1 NDIEKIQ
8 NLTSL
13 KHLTLSGN
21 PLNTIP
27 AFNNTNIQ
35 TLTMQRAQINSANFP
50 KTYNGSSLQIISL
63 SDNNIR
69 LIGDNDFLSLKNKKL
84 LKLDITHNQ
93 LNKISITAFEIF
105 SQSLQS
111 LALSQNSLSSCEFL
125 ATLKNLASIKL
136 DQNKF
141 TSLPEQLLI
150 PNNIKNYFF
159 TQNSIKIIDQ
169 SSPLS
174 TWIKKNLTGIN
185 IYLKDNP
192 LDCCGSLWLIENLK
206 NSNKRYIAD
215 ANLLTC
221 TTPIQYFGKRLIDLQ
236 PTEMNCVIQPQFKLS
251 IAEIVGISVGSVFL
265 VAFVTVFVIILTKR
279 RQRSHLRH
287 YERIPDN
294 DEEPPL
300 PPLFPSSQSDASSYS
315 QPQTSYG
322 TGTFN
327 DPYSSN
333 HYASDS
339 RTNVGLE

>member
-1 NDIEKIQ
+1 MSVAQMSGAQTSVNLLLPRQKGKDDSKEHKKLVYKIPCNNRDNYYVGETDRKRAVRMDELFNDIEKIQ

-251 IAEIVGISVGSVFL
+251 IADRICFL
-265 VAFVTVFVIILTKR
+265 EAT
-279 RQRSHLRH
+279 
-287 YERIPDN
+287 ERV
-294 DEEPPL
+294 
-300 PPLFPSSQSDASSYS
+300 
-315 QPQTSYG
+315 
-322 TGTFN
+322 
-327 DPYSSN
+327 PY
-333 HYASDS
+333 DL
-339 RTNVGLE
+339 G